1 MGEGLTYEYK
11 VKKGKERKT
20 MTREMDEKE
29 TIQQVVYNE
38 ILYLP
43 LGNMGIKDG
52 ARIKK
57 IIKDAR
63 DSYNQGNEYNI
74 DINDLTLLEACLD
87 KKSGIS
93 DIGNAKMYYSSFN
106 KKLNDLIAHGITP
119 DEAKSITNTDAIV
132 AVVFIYQGSEE
143 QGIKE
148 GASMVFRGTPGGAW
162 CDNANMESDCTSQFE
177 KDGFVYDWISPL
189 DRASLLNVEDTLLK
203 IEEDNDDVAQLCR
216 RFMKEGKLVLS
227 AHSQGGKRAVT
238 AKGIFKE
245 LQNTRC
251 MVFDAPGISP
261 EQWSELVNRWGLEN
275 VENMRKD
282 IFSIYAHDDV
292 VHGIGYTEKN
302 GYFSKNQLA
311 LGVPELDCDKNT
323 NVMGYHYLFRLLH
336 VNEDGSVRLQE
347 EVNKEGL
354 WAEYSKVLSDILM
367 SFPTEKRAELMHP
380 AMAIVQAMHARKL
393 PHDYKFHDYL
403 ELGAKFKEF
412 LPEIIPVLHYSVHK
426 WYDLYLQENPFDRR
440 PAGLGEIAL
449 KLRSHLPQEVKNTLD
464 GARDVWNTGVDI
476 YRNVEK
482 TALSLP
488 KLLSGYICD
497 YIVEKLEAT
506 KSLSDDTGMKALPLY
521 RMEGGLPIIQHDMTY
536 NRCTIDLFQ
545 FGVKAF
551 NGLVTEANDYVLNT
565 FMDLS
570 QVLYLDDYRLFCRL
584 NHPFSLFINPL
595 LARSSPEI
603 FTKEQKSA
611 IARALQLTKT
621 YAYICQAVDEAMQSC
636 EESCY
641 PLFRIPEGAHYPR
654 NLAELLKRQRTAEL
668 KDGVLSIERDR
679 TLLEASILECCG
691 VSSLAELETDIP
703 AKRPLVNFA
712 KQVLYDVREIESILL
727 NYEARLEKGL
737 REQFVL
743 LGAQESAEQGVAF
756 DTVAFL
762 QSGSES
768 AVSSMA
774 AGEVGEAGI
783 DYAAAEHALACAA
796 DVSLHCGSLL
806 RDIERLNERLSCLRY
821 VSVSRDGLSELSRL
835 LGSWKS
841 QQEEYREALGSYV
854 MHCRET
860 EERFS
865 ARCAGIAAE

>member
-1 MGEGLTYEYK
+1 MRRQGTA
-11 VKKGKERKT
+11 T
-20 MTREMDEKE
+20 SISEKE
-29 TIQQVVYNE
+29 HIQQIVYNE

-43 LGNMGIKDG
+43 VSKFQYDKDSPIVRDIVEAARFSYDNGNI
-52 ARIKK
+52 
-57 IIKDAR
+57 
-63 DSYNQGNEYNI
+63 NEI

-87 KKSGIS
+87 EKSGIS
-93 DIGNAKMYYSSFN
+93 DIGNATMHYASFN
-106 KKLNDLIAHGITP
+106 KELNELVAHGITP

-148 GASMVFRGTPGGAW
+148 GVSLVFRGTPGGAW

-177 KDGFVYDWISPL
+177 KDGFIYDWISPL

-203 IEEDNDDVAQLCR
+203 IEEDDDDVARLCR
-216 RFMKEGKLVLS
+216 HFMKEGKLVLS

-261 EQWSELVNRWGLEN
+261 EQWNELVNRWGVEN

-282 IFSIYAHDDV
+282 IFGIYAHDDV

-302 GYFSKNQLA
+302 GYFAKNQLV

-393 PHDYKFHDYL
+393 PHNYKFHDYL

-621 YAYICQAVDEAMQSC
+621 YAYICQAVDEAIQSC

-641 PLFRIPEGAHYPR
+641 PLFRITEGAHYPR
-654 NLAELLKRQRTAEL
+654 KMAELLKRQRTAEL

-679 TLLEASILECCG
+679 TLLEASILKCCG
-691 VSSLAELETDIP
+691 LTSLDELETDIP
-703 AKRPLVNFA
+703 GKRSLLRIA
-712 KQVLYDVREIESILL
+712 KQVLYDAREIEGILL
-727 NYEARLEKGL
+727 NYAARLEKGF

-743 LGAQESAEQGVAF
+743 LGAHESTGQGAAF

-768 AVSSMA
+768 AVSAVA

-783 DYAAAEHALACAA
+783 DYAAAEHALVCAA
-796 DVSLHCGSLL
+796 DVSLNCGSLL

-841 QQEEYREALGSYV
+841 QQEEYREALGNYV

-860 EERFS
+860 EEQFCG
-865 ARCAGIAAE
+865 RCAGIAAE

>member
-1 MGEGLTYEYK
+1 MK
-11 VKKGKERKT
+11 NKENESWVR
-20 MTREMDEKE
+20 EKE
-29 TIQQVVYNE
+29 YIQQVVYNE
-38 ILYLP
+38 VLYLP
-43 LGNMGIKDG
+43 VHKLKIKKQGATISDAVRE
-52 ARIKK
+52 ARI
-57 IIKDAR
+57 
-63 DSYNQGNEYNI
+63 SYDNGNPYNI
-74 DINDLTLLEACLD
+74 DINDLTLLEVCL
-87 KKSGIS
+87 KEESGIS
-93 DIGNAKMYYSSFN
+93 DIGNATIHYASFN
-106 KKLNDLIAHGITP
+106 KKPNELVAHGITLE
-119 DEAKSITNTDAIV
+119 EAKSITNPDAIV

-177 KDGFVYDWISPL
+177 KDGFIYDWISPL

-203 IEEDNDDVAQLCR
+203 IEEDDDDVARLCR

-261 EQWSELVNRWGLEN
+261 EQWDELVNRLG
-275 VENMRKD
+275 VEKVKDMRKD

-302 GYFSKNQLA
+302 GYFAGNQLV

-323 NVMGYHYLFRLLH
+323 NVMGYHYLFRLLR

-347 EVNKEGL
+347 EANKEGQ
-354 WAEYSKVLSDILM
+354 WAEYSKVLSDVLM
-367 SFPTEKRAELMHP
+367 SLPTEKRAELMHP

-393 PHDYKFHDYL
+393 PHNYKFHDYL
-403 ELGAKFKEF
+403 ELGAKFNEF

-449 KLRSHLPQEVKNTLD
+449 KLRSLLPQEVKNTLD
-464 GARDVWNTGVDI
+464 GARDVWNTGVNI

-521 RMEGGLPIIQHDMTY
+521 RMEGGLPIVQHDMTY

-551 NGLVTEANDYVLNT
+551 NGFVTEANDFVVNT
-565 FMDLS
+565 FMYTS
-570 QVLYLDDYRLFCRL
+570 EALYLDDYRLFCML
-584 NHPFSLFINPL
+584 NHPFSLFANPL
-595 LARSSPEI
+595 LARSSPVK

-621 YAYICQAVDEAMQSC
+621 YAYTCRAVDEAIQSC
-636 EESCY
+636 EERCY
-641 PLFRIPEGAHYPR
+641 PLFRIPEEAPYPGK
-654 NLAELLKRQRTAEL
+654 LAELLEKQHTTEL
-668 KDGVLSIERDR
+668 KAGVSSLMRDKA
-679 TLLEASILECCG
+679 LLEASILECFG
-691 VSSLAELETDIP
+691 VSSLDELETDLP
-703 AKRPLVNFA
+703 GKRPLVRFA
-712 KQVLYDVREIESILL
+712 KQVLYDAREIESVLL
-727 NYEARLEKGL
+727 NYAARLEKGL
-737 REQFVL
+737 REQFVM
-743 LGAQESAEQGVAF
+743 LGEHESSGQGAAF
-756 DTVAFL
+756 DTASFL
-762 QSGSES
+762 QGGSAY
-768 AVSSMA
+768 AVSTMA

-796 DVSLHCGSLL
+796 DVGLNCGSLL
-806 RDIERLNERLSCLRY
+806 RDVEQLNERLSCLCY

-835 LGSWKS
+835 LRSWKY

-854 MHCRET
+854 MRCRET
-860 EERFS
+860 EERFC
-865 ARCAGIAAE
+865 ARCAGIASE

>member
-1 MGEGLTYEYK
+1 MRRQGTA
-11 VKKGKERKT
+11 T
-20 MTREMDEKE
+20 SISEKE
-29 TIQQVVYNE
+29 HIQQIVYNE

-43 LGNMGIKDG
+43 VSKFQYDKDSPSVRDIVEAARFSYDNGNI
-52 ARIKK
+52 
-57 IIKDAR
+57 
-63 DSYNQGNEYNI
+63 NEI

-87 KKSGIS
+87 EKSGIS
-93 DIGNAKMYYSSFN
+93 DIGNATMHYASFN
-106 KKLNDLIAHGITP
+106 KELNELVAHGITP

-148 GASMVFRGTPGGAW
+148 GVSLVFRGTPGGAW

-203 IEEDNDDVAQLCR
+203 IKEDDDDVARLCR
-216 RFMKEGKLVLS
+216 HFMKEGKLVLS

-261 EQWSELVNRWGLEN
+261 EQWNELVNRWGVEN

-302 GYFSKNQLA
+302 GYFSKNQLV

-354 WAEYSKVLSDILM
+354 WAEYSKILSDVLM

-393 PHDYKFHDYL
+393 PHNYKFHDYL
-403 ELGAKFKEF
+403 ELGAKFNEF

-476 YRNVEK
+476 YRNMEK

-570 QVLYLDDYRLFCRL
+570 QVLYLDEYRLFCRL

-679 TLLEASILECCG
+679 TLLEASILKCCDLT
-691 VSSLAELETDIP
+691 SLDELETDLP
-703 AKRPLVNFA
+703 GKRPLLRMA
-712 KQVLYDVREIESILL
+712 KQVLYYVREIEGILL
-727 NYEARLEKGL
+727 NYAARLEKGL

-743 LGAQESAEQGVAF
+743 LGEQESAGQGVAF

-762 QSGSES
+762 QSGSDN
-768 AVSSMA
+768 AISSMA

-783 DYAAAEHALACAA
+783 DYAAAEHDLTCAA

-841 QQEEYREALGSYV
+841 QQEEYREALGNYV

-860 EERFS
+860 EEQFCG
-865 ARCAGIAAE
+865 RCAGIAAE

>member
-1 MGEGLTYEYK
+1 
-11 VKKGKERKT
+11 

-841 QQEEYREALGSYV
+841 QQEEYREALGNYV
-854 MHCRET
+854 MRCLET
-860 EERFS
+860 EEQFCG
-865 ARCAGIAAE
+865 RCAGIAAEK

>member
-1 MGEGLTYEYK
+1 MRRQGTA
-11 VKKGKERKT
+11 T
-20 MTREMDEKE
+20 SISEKE
-29 TIQQVVYNE
+29 HIQQIVYNE

-43 LGNMGIKDG
+43 VSKFQYDKDSPSVRDIVEAARFSYDNGNI
-52 ARIKK
+52 
-57 IIKDAR
+57 
-63 DSYNQGNEYNI
+63 NEI

-87 KKSGIS
+87 EKSGVS
-93 DIGNAKMYYSSFN
+93 DIGNATMHYASFN
-106 KKLNDLIAHGITP
+106 KELNELVAHGITP

-148 GASMVFRGTPGGAW
+148 GVSLVFRGTPGGAW

-177 KDGFVYDWISPL
+177 KDGFIYDWISPL

-261 EQWSELVNRWGLEN
+261 EQWNELVNRWGVEN

-292 VHGIGYTEKN
+292 VHGIGYTEEN
-302 GYFSKNQLA
+302 GYFAKNQLV

-367 SFPTEKRAELMHP
+367 SFPTEKRAEFMHP

-393 PHDYKFHDYL
+393 PHNYKFHDYL
-403 ELGAKFKEF
+403 ELGAKFNEF

-497 YIVEKLEAT
+497 YIVEKLEST

-521 RMEGGLPIIQHDMTY
+521 RMEGGLPIVQHDMTY

-570 QVLYLDDYRLFCRL
+570 QVLYLDDYRLFCKL
-584 NHPFSLFINPL
+584 NHPFSLVINPL
-595 LARSSPEI
+595 LARCSPEK

-611 IARALQLTKT
+611 IANALRLTKT
-621 YAYICQAVDEAMQSC
+621 YAYICRAADEAIQNC
-636 EESCY
+636 EERCY
-641 PLFRIPEGAHYPR
+641 PLFRIPEGAHYSGK
-654 NLAELLKRQRTAEL
+654 LAELLKRQRTAEL

-679 TLLEASILECCG
+679 TLLEASILECFG
-691 VSSLAELETDIP
+691 VSSLDELETEIP
-703 AKRPLVNFA
+703 AKHPLTNFA
-712 KQVLYDVREIESILL
+712 KQVLYDAREIEGILL
-727 NYEARLEKGL
+727 SYAARLEKGF

-743 LGAQESAEQGVAF
+743 LGAQESAGQGVAF

-762 QSGSES
+762 QSGIEN
-768 AVSSMA
+768 AVSSRA

-796 DVSLHCGSLL
+796 DVSLNCGSLL
-806 RDIERLNERLSCLRY
+806 RDIEQLNERLSCLRY

-841 QQEEYREALGSYV
+841 QQEEYREALGNYV
-854 MHCRET
+854 MRCRET
-860 EERFS
+860 EEQFCG
-865 ARCAGIAAE
+865 RCAGIAAE

>member
-1 MGEGLTYEYK
+1 MK
-11 VKKGKERKT
+11 NKENESWVR
-20 MTREMDEKE
+20 EKE
-29 TIQQVVYNE
+29 YIQQVVYNE
-38 ILYLP
+38 VLYLP
-43 LGNMGIKDG
+43 VPKLKIKKQGATISDVVRG
-52 ARIKK
+52 ARI
-57 IIKDAR
+57 
-63 DSYNQGNEYNI
+63 SYDNGNPYNI
-74 DINDLTLLEACLD
+74 DINDLTLLEACL
-87 KKSGIS
+87 KEESGIS
-93 DIGNAKMYYSSFN
+93 DIGNATIHYASFN
-106 KKLNDLIAHGITP
+106 KKPNELVAHGITLE
-119 DEAKSITNTDAIV
+119 EAKSITNPDAIV

-148 GASMVFRGTPGGAW
+148 GVSLVFRGTPGGAW

-203 IEEDNDDVAQLCR
+203 IKEDDDDAARLCR

-261 EQWSELVNRWGLEN
+261 EQWDELVDRLGVEN

-302 GYFSKNQLA
+302 GYFAKNQLV

-354 WAEYSKVLSDILM
+354 WAEYSKILSDVLM
-367 SFPTEKRAELMHP
+367 SLPTEKRAELMHP

-393 PHDYKFHDYL
+393 PHNYKFHDYL
-403 ELGAKFKEF
+403 ELGAKFNEF

-521 RMEGGLPIIQHDMTY
+521 RMEGGLPIVQHDMTY
-536 NRCTIDLFQ
+536 NRCTID
-545 FGVKAF
+545 
-551 NGLVTEANDYVLNT
+551 
-565 FMDLS
+565 
-570 QVLYLDDYRLFCRL
+570 
-584 NHPFSLFINPL
+584 
-595 LARSSPEI
+595 
-603 FTKEQKSA
+603 
-611 IARALQLTKT
+611 
-621 YAYICQAVDEAMQSC
+621 
-636 EESCY
+636 
-641 PLFRIPEGAHYPR
+641 
-654 NLAELLKRQRTAEL
+654 
-668 KDGVLSIERDR
+668 
-679 TLLEASILECCG
+679 
-691 VSSLAELETDIP
+691 
-703 AKRPLVNFA
+703 
-712 KQVLYDVREIESILL
+712 
-727 NYEARLEKGL
+727 
-737 REQFVL
+737 
-743 LGAQESAEQGVAF
+743 
-756 DTVAFL
+756 
-762 QSGSES
+762 
-768 AVSSMA
+768 
-774 AGEVGEAGI
+774 
-783 DYAAAEHALACAA
+783 
-796 DVSLHCGSLL
+796 
-806 RDIERLNERLSCLRY
+806 
-821 VSVSRDGLSELSRL
+821 
-835 LGSWKS
+835 
-841 QQEEYREALGSYV
+841 
-854 MHCRET
+854 
-860 EERFS
+860 
-865 ARCAGIAAE
+865 

>member
-1 MGEGLTYEYK
+1 MK
-11 VKKGKERKT
+11 NKENESWVR
-20 MTREMDEKE
+20 EKE
-29 TIQQVVYNE
+29 YIQQVVYNE
-38 ILYLP
+38 VLYLP
-43 LGNMGIKDG
+43 VPKLKIKKQGATISDVVRG
-52 ARIKK
+52 ARI
-57 IIKDAR
+57 
-63 DSYNQGNEYNI
+63 SYDNGNPYNI
-74 DINDLTLLEACLD
+74 DINDLTLLEACL
-87 KKSGIS
+87 KEESGIS
-93 DIGNAKMYYSSFN
+93 DIGNATIHYASFN
-106 KKLNDLIAHGITP
+106 KKPNELVAHGITLE
-119 DEAKSITNTDAIV
+119 EAKSITNTDAIV

-148 GASMVFRGTPGGAW
+148 GVSLVFRGTPGGAW

-261 EQWSELVNRWGLEN
+261 EQWSELVNRWGVEN

-302 GYFSKNQLA
+302 GYFAKNQLV

-393 PHDYKFHDYL
+393 PHNYKFHDYL
-403 ELGAKFKEF
+403 ELGAKFNEF

-506 KSLSDDTGMKALPLY
+506 KSLSDDSGMKALPLY
-521 RMEGGLPIIQHDMTY
+521 RMEGGLPIVQHDMTY

-636 EESCY
+636 EERCY
-641 PLFRIPEGAHYPR
+641 PVFRIPEGGQSSR
-654 NLAELLKRQRTAEL
+654 KMAELLMRQRTAEIQSGISSL
-668 KDGVLSIERDR
+668 MRDR

-712 KQVLYDVREIESILL
+712 KQVLYDAREIEGILL
-727 NYEARLEKGL
+727 NYAARLERGF

-743 LGAQESAEQGVAF
+743 LGAHESTGQGEAF

-762 QSGSES
+762 QSGSEN

-783 DYAAAEHALACAA
+783 DYAAAEHALTCAA

-841 QQEEYREALGSYV
+841 QQEEYREALGNYV

-860 EERFS
+860 EEQFCG
-865 ARCAGIAAE
+865 RCAGIAAE

>member
-1 MGEGLTYEYK
+1 MK
-11 VKKGKERKT
+11 NKENESWVR
-20 MTREMDEKE
+20 EKE
-29 TIQQVVYNE
+29 YIQQVVYNE
-38 ILYLP
+38 VLYLP
-43 LGNMGIKDG
+43 VPKLKIKKQGATISDVVRG
-52 ARIKK
+52 ARI
-57 IIKDAR
+57 
-63 DSYNQGNEYNI
+63 SYDNGNPYNI
-74 DINDLTLLEACLD
+74 DINDLTLLEACL
-87 KKSGIS
+87 KEESGIS
-93 DIGNAKMYYSSFN
+93 DIGNATIHYASFN
-106 KKLNDLIAHGITP
+106 KKPNELVAHGITLE
-119 DEAKSITNTDAIV
+119 EAKSITNTDAIV

-148 GASMVFRGTPGGAW
+148 GVSLVFRGTPGGAW

-261 EQWSELVNRWGLEN
+261 EQWSELVNRWGVEN

-302 GYFSKNQLA
+302 GYFAKNQLV

-393 PHDYKFHDYL
+393 PHNYKFHDYL
-403 ELGAKFKEF
+403 ELGAKFNEF

-506 KSLSDDTGMKALPLY
+506 KSLSDDSGMKALPLY
-521 RMEGGLPIIQHDMTY
+521 RMEGGLPIVQHDMTY

-636 EESCY
+636 EERCY
-641 PLFRIPEGAHYPR
+641 PVFRIPEGGQSSR
-654 NLAELLKRQRTAEL
+654 KMAELLMRQRTAEIQSGISSL
-668 KDGVLSIERDR
+668 MRDR

-712 KQVLYDVREIESILL
+712 KQVLYDAREIEGILL
-727 NYEARLEKGL
+727 NYAARLERGF

-743 LGAQESAEQGVAF
+743 LGAHESTGQGEAF

-762 QSGSES
+762 QSGSEN

-783 DYAAAEHALACAA
+783 DYAAAEHALTCAA

-841 QQEEYREALGSYV
+841 QQEEYREALGNYV
-854 MHCRET
+854 MRCRET

>member
-1 MGEGLTYEYK
+1 MEYK
-11 VKKGKERKT
+11 VKKGGERKT
-20 MTREMDEKE
+20 MTKEMDEKE

-43 LGNMGIKDG
+43 LKNMGIKDG
-52 ARIKK
+52 ARIKR
-57 IIKDAR
+57 IIKEAR

-74 DINDLTLLEACLD
+74 DINDLILLEACID

-93 DIGNAKMYYSSFN
+93 DVGNAKMYYSSFN
-106 KKLNDLIAHGITP
+106 KKTKDLLAHGITLE
-119 DEAKSITNTDAIV
+119 EAKSIENTDAIV

-148 GASMVFRGTPGGAW
+148 GVSLVFRGTPGGAW

-177 KDGFVYDWISPL
+177 KDGFIYDWISPL

-203 IEEDNDDVAQLCR
+203 IKEDDDDVARLCR

-238 AKGIFKE
+238 AKGIFEE

-261 EQWSELVNRWGLEN
+261 EYWDELVKRWGIEK
-275 VENMRKD
+275 VEGMRKD
-282 IFSIYAHDDV
+282 IFNIYAYQDV

-302 GYFSKNQLA
+302 GYFAENQLV
-311 LGVPELDCDKNT
+311 LGVPELDRDKNT

-336 VNEDGSVRLQE
+336 VNEDGSVRLQDE
-347 EVNKEGL
+347 AKKEGL

-380 AMAIVQAMHARKL
+380 AMAIVQAMHACKL
-393 PHDYKFHDYL
+393 PHNYKFHDYF
-403 ELGAKFKEF
+403 ELGAKFKRF
-412 LPEIIPVLHYSVHK
+412 LPEIIPVLHYAVHK

-449 KLRSHLPQEVKNTLD
+449 KLRSYLPQGVKNTQD

-497 YIVEKLEAT
+497 YILEKLEAT
-506 KSLSDDTGMKALPLY
+506 KSLSDDTSMKALPPY
-521 RMEGGLPIIQHDMTY
+521 RMEGGLPIIRHDLTF

-551 NGLVTEANDYVLNT
+551 NGLVTEANDFVVNT

-570 QVLYLDDYRLFCRL
+570 QVLHLDDYKLFCIL
-584 NHPFSLFINPL
+584 NHPFSLVINPL
-595 LARSSPEI
+595 LARCSPEKI
-603 FTKEQKSA
+603 TREQKSA
-611 IARALQLTKT
+611 IARALKLSKT
-621 YAYICQAVDEAMQSC
+621 YAYICQAVDEVMQSWG
-636 EESCY
+636 ESCY
-641 PLFRIPEGAHYPR
+641 PFFPIPEEPHYTR
-654 NLAELLKRQRTAEL
+654 KMAELLKSQRTAEL
-668 KDGVLSIERDR
+668 KAGVSSIVRDKA
-679 TLLEASILECCG
+679 LLEASILKCCG
-691 VSSLAELETDIP
+691 VSTLDELETDIP
-703 AKRPLVNFA
+703 AKRSLVNFA
-712 KQVLYDVREIESILL
+712 KQVLYDAREIEGILL
-727 NYEARLEKGL
+727 NYASRLEKGL

-743 LGAQESAEQGVAF
+743 LGERENAGQGAAF

-762 QSGSES
+762 QGSNES
-768 AVSSMA
+768 TVSAMA

-783 DYAAAEHALACAA
+783 DYAAAEYALACAA

-806 RDIERLNERLSCLRY
+806 RDIEQLNERLSHLRY

-841 QQEEYREALGSYV
+841 QQEEYREALGNYV
-854 MHCRET
+854 MRCRET
-860 EERFS
+860 EEQFCG
-865 ARCAGIAAE
+865 RCAGIAIEK

>member
-1 MGEGLTYEYK
+1 MK
-11 VKKGKERKT
+11 NKENESWVR
-20 MTREMDEKE
+20 EKE
-29 TIQQVVYNE
+29 YIQQVVYNE
-38 ILYLP
+38 VLYLP
-43 LGNMGIKDG
+43 VPKLKIKKQGATISDVVRG
-52 ARIKK
+52 ARI
-57 IIKDAR
+57 
-63 DSYNQGNEYNI
+63 SYDNGNPYNI
-74 DINDLTLLEACLD
+74 DINDLTLLEACL
-87 KKSGIS
+87 KEESGIS
-93 DIGNAKMYYSSFN
+93 DIGNATIHYASFN
-106 KKLNDLIAHGITP
+106 KKPNELVAHGITLE
-119 DEAKSITNTDAIV
+119 EAKSITNTDAIV

-148 GASMVFRGTPGGAW
+148 GVSLVFRGTPGGAW

-261 EQWSELVNRWGLEN
+261 EQWSELVNRWGVEN

-302 GYFSKNQLA
+302 GYFAKNQLV

-393 PHDYKFHDYL
+393 PHNYKFHDYL
-403 ELGAKFKEF
+403 ELGAKFNEF

-521 RMEGGLPIIQHDMTY
+521 RMEGGLPIVQHDMTY

-636 EESCY
+636 EERCY
-641 PLFRIPEGAHYPR
+641 PVFRIPEGGQSSR
-654 NLAELLKRQRTAEL
+654 KMAELLMRQRTAEIQSGISSL
-668 KDGVLSIERDR
+668 MRDR

-712 KQVLYDVREIESILL
+712 KQVLYDAREIEGILL
-727 NYEARLEKGL
+727 NYAARLEKGL

-743 LGAQESAEQGVAF
+743 LGAQESAGQGAAF

-783 DYAAAEHALACAA
+783 DYAAAEHALTCAA

-841 QQEEYREALGSYV
+841 QQEEYREALGNYV

-860 EERFS
+860 EEQFCG
-865 ARCAGIAAE
+865 RCAGIAAE

>member
-1 MGEGLTYEYK
+1 MK
-11 VKKGKERKT
+11 NKENESWVR
-20 MTREMDEKE
+20 EKE
-29 TIQQVVYNE
+29 YIQQVVYNE
-38 ILYLP
+38 VLYLP
-43 LGNMGIKDG
+43 VPKLKIKKQGATISDVVRG
-52 ARIKK
+52 ARI
-57 IIKDAR
+57 
-63 DSYNQGNEYNI
+63 SYDNGNPYNI
-74 DINDLTLLEACLD
+74 DINDLTLLEACL
-87 KKSGIS
+87 KEESGIS
-93 DIGNAKMYYSSFN
+93 DIGNATIHYASFN
-106 KKLNDLIAHGITP
+106 KKPNELVAHGITLE
-119 DEAKSITNTDAIV
+119 EAKSITNTDAIV

-148 GASMVFRGTPGGAW
+148 GVSLVFRGTPGGAW

-261 EQWSELVNRWGLEN
+261 EQWSELVNRWGVEN

-302 GYFSKNQLA
+302 GYFAKNQLV

-393 PHDYKFHDYL
+393 PHNYKFHDYL
-403 ELGAKFKEF
+403 ELGAKFNEF

-506 KSLSDDTGMKALPLY
+506 KSLSDDSGMKALPLY
-521 RMEGGLPIIQHDMTY
+521 RMEGGLPIVQHDMTY

-636 EESCY
+636 EERCY
-641 PLFRIPEGAHYPR
+641 PVFRIPEGGQSSR
-654 NLAELLKRQRTAEL
+654 KMAELLMRQRTAEIQSGISSL
-668 KDGVLSIERDR
+668 MRDR

-712 KQVLYDVREIESILL
+712 KQVLYDAREIEGILL
-727 NYEARLEKGL
+727 NYAARLEKGL

-743 LGAQESAEQGVAF
+743 LGAQESAGQGAAF

-762 QSGSES
+762 QSGSEN

-783 DYAAAEHALACAA
+783 DYAAAEHALTCAA

-841 QQEEYREALGSYV
+841 QQEEYREALGNYV

-860 EERFS
+860 EEQFCG
-865 ARCAGIAAE
+865 RCAGIAAE

>member
-1 MGEGLTYEYK
+1 
-11 VKKGKERKT
+11 

-106 KKLNDLIAHGITP
+106 KKLNDLVAHGITP

-148 GASMVFRGTPGGAW
+148 GVSLVFRGTPGGAW

-177 KDGFVYDWISPL
+177 KDGFIYDWISPL

-203 IEEDNDDVAQLCR
+203 IEEDDDDVARLCR

-261 EQWSELVNRWGLEN
+261 EQWDELVNRLG
-275 VENMRKD
+275 VEKVKDMRKD

-302 GYFSKNQLA
+302 GYFAGNQLV

-323 NVMGYHYLFRLLH
+323 NVMGYHYLFRLLR

-347 EVNKEGL
+347 EANKEGQ
-354 WAEYSKVLSDILM
+354 WAEYSKVLSDVLM
-367 SFPTEKRAELMHP
+367 SLPTEKRAELMHP

-393 PHDYKFHDYL
+393 PHNYKFHDYL
-403 ELGAKFKEF
+403 ELGAKFNEF

-449 KLRSHLPQEVKNTLD
+449 KLRSLLPQEVKNTLD
-464 GARDVWNTGVDI
+464 GARDVWNTGVNI

-521 RMEGGLPIIQHDMTY
+521 RMEGGLPIVQHDMTY

-551 NGLVTEANDYVLNT
+551 NGFVTEANDFVVNT
-565 FMDLS
+565 FMYTS
-570 QVLYLDDYRLFCRL
+570 EALYLDDYRLFCML
-584 NHPFSLFINPL
+584 NHPFSLFANPL
-595 LARSSPEI
+595 LARSSPVK

-641 PLFRIPEGAHYPR
+641 PLFRIPEGGQSSR
-654 NLAELLKRQRTAEL
+654 KMAELLMRQRTAEIQSGISSL
-668 KDGVLSIERDR
+668 MRDR

-727 NYEARLEKGL
+727 NYAARLEKGL

-743 LGAQESAEQGVAF
+743 LGEHESTGQGDTF

-762 QSGSES
+762 QCGSENTIP
-768 AVSSMA
+768 AMA

-841 QQEEYREALGSYV
+841 QQEEYREALGNYV

-860 EERFS
+860 EEQFCG
-865 ARCAGIAAE
+865 RCAGIAAE

>member
-1 MGEGLTYEYK
+1 MK
-11 VKKGKERKT
+11 NKENESWIR
-20 MTREMDEKE
+20 EKE
-29 TIQQVVYNE
+29 YIQQVVYNE
-38 ILYLP
+38 VLYLP
-43 LGNMGIKDG
+43 VPKLKIKKQGATISDVVRG
-52 ARIKK
+52 ARI
-57 IIKDAR
+57 
-63 DSYNQGNEYNI
+63 SYDNGNPYNI
-74 DINDLTLLEACLD
+74 DINDLTLLEACL
-87 KKSGIS
+87 KEESGIS
-93 DIGNAKMYYSSFN
+93 DIGNATIHYASFN
-106 KKLNDLIAHGITP
+106 KKPNELVAHGITLE
-119 DEAKSITNTDAIV
+119 EAKSITNTDAIV

-148 GASMVFRGTPGGAW
+148 GVSLVFRGTPGGAW

-177 KDGFVYDWISPL
+177 KDGFIYDWISPL

-203 IEEDNDDVAQLCR
+203 IEEDDDDVARLCR
-216 RFMKEGKLVLS
+216 HFMKEGKLVLS

-261 EQWSELVNRWGLEN
+261 EHWDELVDRLGVEK

-292 VHGIGYTEKN
+292 VHGIGYTEEN
-302 GYFSKNQLA
+302 GYFAENQLV
-311 LGVPELDCDKNT
+311 LGLPELDCDKNT

-347 EVNKEGL
+347 EANKEGL
-354 WAEYSKVLSDILM
+354 WAEYSKILSDVLM
-367 SFPTEKRAELMHP
+367 SLPTEKRAELMHP

-393 PHDYKFHDYL
+393 PHNYKFHDYL
-403 ELGAKFKEF
+403 ELGAKFNEF

-449 KLRSHLPQEVKNTLD
+449 KLRSYLPQEVKNTLD

-621 YAYICQAVDEAMQSC
+621 YAYICQAVDEAIQSC

-641 PLFRIPEGAHYPR
+641 PLFRITEGAHYPR
-654 NLAELLKRQRTAEL
+654 KMAELLKRQRTAEL

-679 TLLEASILECCG
+679 TLLEASILKCCG
-691 VSSLAELETDIP
+691 LTSLDELETDIP
-703 AKRPLVNFA
+703 GKRPLLHMA
-712 KQVLYDVREIESILL
+712 KQVLYDAREIEGILL
-727 NYEARLEKGL
+727 NYAARLEKGL

-762 QSGSES
+762 QSGSEN

-783 DYAAAEHALACAA
+783 DYAAAEHALACAT

-854 MHCRET
+854 MRCRET

-865 ARCAGIAAE
+865 AQCAGIAVEK

>member
-1 MGEGLTYEYK
+1 MRRQGTA
-11 VKKGKERKT
+11 T
-20 MTREMDEKE
+20 SISEKE
-29 TIQQVVYNE
+29 HIQQIVYNE

-43 LGNMGIKDG
+43 VSKFQYDKDSPSVRDIVEAARFSYDNGNI
-52 ARIKK
+52 
-57 IIKDAR
+57 
-63 DSYNQGNEYNI
+63 NEI

-87 KKSGIS
+87 EKSGIS
-93 DIGNAKMYYSSFN
+93 DIGNATMHYASFN
-106 KKLNDLIAHGITP
+106 KELNELVAHGITP

-148 GASMVFRGTPGGAW
+148 GVSLVFRGTPGGAW

-203 IEEDNDDVAQLCR
+203 IKEDDDDAARLCR

-261 EQWSELVNRWGLEN
+261 EQWDELVDRLGVEN

-302 GYFSKNQLA
+302 GYFAKNQLA

-347 EVNKEGL
+347 EANKEGL
-354 WAEYSKVLSDILM
+354 WAEYSKIISDVLM
-367 SFPTEKRAELMHP
+367 SLPTEKRAELMHP

-393 PHDYKFHDYL
+393 PHNYKFHDYL
-403 ELGAKFKEF
+403 ELGAKFNEF

-426 WYDLYLQENPFDRR
+426 WYDIYLQENPFDRR

-497 YIVEKLEAT
+497 FIVEKLEAT

-521 RMEGGLPIIQHDMTY
+521 RMEGGLPIVQHDMTY

-584 NHPFSLFINPL
+584 NHPFSLVINPL
-595 LARSSPEI
+595 LARCSPEK

-611 IARALQLTKT
+611 IANALRLTKT
-621 YAYICQAVDEAMQSC
+621 YAYICRAADEAIQNC
-636 EESCY
+636 EERCY
-641 PLFRIPEGAHYPR
+641 PLFRIPEGEHYSGK
-654 NLAELLKRQRTAEL
+654 LAELLEKQHTAEI
-668 KDGVLSIERDR
+668 KSGVSSIVRDKA
-679 TLLEASILECCG
+679 LLEASILKCCG
-691 VSSLAELETDIP
+691 LTSLAELETDIP
-703 AKRPLVNFA
+703 GKRPLLRMA
-712 KQVLYDVREIESILL
+712 KQVLYDAREIEDILL
-727 NYEARLEKGL
+727 NYAARLEKGF
-737 REQFVL
+737 REQLVL
-743 LGAQESAEQGVAF
+743 LGAHESTGLGAAF

-768 AVSSMA
+768 AVPSMA
-774 AGEVGEAGI
+774 VGEVGEAGI
-783 DYAAAEHALACAA
+783 DYAAAEHAL
-796 DVSLHCGSLL
+796 
-806 RDIERLNERLSCLRY
+806 
-821 VSVSRDGLSELSRL
+821 
-835 LGSWKS
+835 
-841 QQEEYREALGSYV
+841 
-854 MHCRET
+854 T
-860 EERFS
+860 
-865 ARCAGIAAE
+865 CAGM

>member
-1 MGEGLTYEYK
+1 MK
-11 VKKGKERKT
+11 NKENESWVR
-20 MTREMDEKE
+20 EKE
-29 TIQQVVYNE
+29 YIQQVVYNE
-38 ILYLP
+38 VLYLP
-43 LGNMGIKDG
+43 VPKLKIKKQGATISDVVRG
-52 ARIKK
+52 ARI
-57 IIKDAR
+57 
-63 DSYNQGNEYNI
+63 SYDNGNPYNI
-74 DINDLTLLEACLD
+74 DINDLTLLEACL
-87 KKSGIS
+87 KEESGIS
-93 DIGNAKMYYSSFN
+93 DIGNATIHYASFN
-106 KKLNDLIAHGITP
+106 KKPNELVAHGITLE
-119 DEAKSITNTDAIV
+119 EAKSITNTDAIV

-148 GASMVFRGTPGGAW
+148 GVSLVFRGTPGGAW

-261 EQWSELVNRWGLEN
+261 EQWSELVNRWGVEN

-302 GYFSKNQLA
+302 GYFAKNQLV

-393 PHDYKFHDYL
+393 PHNYKFHDYL
-403 ELGAKFKEF
+403 ELGAKFNEF

-506 KSLSDDTGMKALPLY
+506 KSLSDDSGMKALPLY
-521 RMEGGLPIIQHDMTY
+521 RMEGGLPIVQHDMTY

-636 EESCY
+636 EERCY
-641 PLFRIPEGAHYPR
+641 PVFRIPEGGQSSR
-654 NLAELLKRQRTAEL
+654 KMAELLMRQRTAEIQSGISSL
-668 KDGVLSIERDR
+668 MRDR

-712 KQVLYDVREIESILL
+712 KQVLYDAREIEGILL
-727 NYEARLEKGL
+727 NYAARLEKGL

-743 LGAQESAEQGVAF
+743 LGAQESAGQGAAF

-841 QQEEYREALGSYV
+841 QQEEYREALGNYV

-860 EERFS
+860 EEQFCG
-865 ARCAGIAAE
+865 RCAGIAAE

>member
-1 MGEGLTYEYK
+1 MK
-11 VKKGKERKT
+11 NKESESWVR
-20 MTREMDEKE
+20 EKE
-29 TIQQVVYNE
+29 YIQQVVYNE
-38 ILYLP
+38 VLYLP
-43 LGNMGIKDG
+43 VPKLKIKKQGATISDVVRG
-52 ARIKK
+52 ARI
-57 IIKDAR
+57 
-63 DSYNQGNEYNI
+63 SYDNGNPYNI
-74 DINDLTLLEACLD
+74 DINDLTLLEACL
-87 KKSGIS
+87 KEESGIS
-93 DIGNAKMYYSSFN
+93 DIGNATIHYASFN
-106 KKLNDLIAHGITP
+106 KKPNELVAHGITLE
-119 DEAKSITNTDAIV
+119 EAKSITNTDAIV

-148 GASMVFRGTPGGAW
+148 GVSLVFRGTPGGAW

-203 IEEDNDDVAQLCR
+203 IEEDNDDAARLCR

-261 EQWSELVNRWGLEN
+261 EHWDELVDRLGVEK

-302 GYFSKNQLA
+302 GYFAGNQLV

-393 PHDYKFHDYL
+393 PHNYKFHDYL

-506 KSLSDDTGMKALPLY
+506 KSLSDDTGMKTLPLY

-584 NHPFSLFINPL
+584 NPSFSLFINPL

-621 YAYICQAVDEAMQSC
+621 YAYICRAADEAIQNC
-636 EESCY
+636 EERCY
-641 PLFRIPEGAHYPR
+641 PVFRIPEGAHYSG

-668 KDGVLSIERDR
+668 KDGVSSIERDR
-679 TLLEASILECCG
+679 TLLEASILKCCG
-691 VSSLAELETDIP
+691 LTSLDELETDIP
-703 AKRPLVNFA
+703 GKRPLLRMA
-712 KQVLYDVREIESILL
+712 KQVLYDAREIEGILL
-727 NYEARLEKGL
+727 NYAARLEKGL

-743 LGAQESAEQGVAF
+743 LGERESAGQGVAF

-762 QSGSES
+762 QSGSEN

-796 DVSLHCGSLL
+796 DVNIHCGSLL

-821 VSVSRDGLSELSRL
+821 VSVSRDGLTELSRL
-835 LGSWKS
+835 LGSWQY
-841 QQEEYREALGSYV
+841 QQEEYREALGNYV

-860 EERFS
+860 EEQFC
-865 ARCAGIAAE
+865 AQCAGIAVEK

>member
-1 MGEGLTYEYK
+1 MK
-11 VKKGKERKT
+11 NKENESWVR
-20 MTREMDEKE
+20 EKE
-29 TIQQVVYNE
+29 YIQQVVYNE
-38 ILYLP
+38 VLYLP
-43 LGNMGIKDG
+43 VPKLKIKKQGATISDVVRG
-52 ARIKK
+52 ARI
-57 IIKDAR
+57 
-63 DSYNQGNEYNI
+63 SYDNGNPYNI
-74 DINDLTLLEACLD
+74 DINDLTLLEACL
-87 KKSGIS
+87 KEESGIS
-93 DIGNAKMYYSSFN
+93 DIGNATIHYASFN
-106 KKLNDLIAHGITP
+106 KKPNELVAHGITLE
-119 DEAKSITNTDAIV
+119 EAKSITNPDAIV

-148 GASMVFRGTPGGAW
+148 GVSLVFRGTPGGAW

-203 IEEDNDDVAQLCR
+203 IEEDDDDVARLCR
-216 RFMKEGKLVLS
+216 HFMKEGKLVLS

-261 EQWSELVNRWGLEN
+261 EQWNELVNRLGVEN

-302 GYFSKNQLA
+302 GYFAKNQLV
-311 LGVPELDCDKNT
+311 LRVPELDCDKNT

-380 AMAIVQAMHARKL
+380 AMAIVQAMHARKW
-393 PHDYKFHDYL
+393 PHNYKFHDYL
-403 ELGAKFKEF
+403 ELGAKFNEF

-595 LARSSPEI
+595 LALAVRRYLRRNRSP
-603 FTKEQKSA
+603 
-611 IARALQLTKT
+611 
-621 YAYICQAVDEAMQSC
+621 
-636 EESCY
+636 
-641 PLFRIPEGAHYPR
+641 P
-654 NLAELLKRQRTAEL
+654 
-668 KDGVLSIERDR
+668 
-679 TLLEASILECCG
+679 
-691 VSSLAELETDIP
+691 
-703 AKRPLVNFA
+703 
-712 KQVLYDVREIESILL
+712 
-727 NYEARLEKGL
+727 
-737 REQFVL
+737 
-743 LGAQESAEQGVAF
+743 
-756 DTVAFL
+756 
-762 QSGSES
+762 
-768 AVSSMA
+768 
-774 AGEVGEAGI
+774 
-783 DYAAAEHALACAA
+783 
-796 DVSLHCGSLL
+796 
-806 RDIERLNERLSCLRY
+806 
-821 VSVSRDGLSELSRL
+821 
-835 LGSWKS
+835 
-841 QQEEYREALGSYV
+841 
-854 MHCRET
+854 
-860 EERFS
+860 
-865 ARCAGIAAE
+865 

>member
-1 MGEGLTYEYK
+1 ML
-11 VKKGKERKT
+11 KGINEQ
-20 MTREMDEKE
+20 E

-38 ILYLP
+38 VMYLP
-43 LGNMGIKDG
+43 LDKLEVSDGLEIRRIVEEARTSFNRGN
-52 ARIKK
+52 
-57 IIKDAR
+57 
-63 DSYNQGNEYNI
+63 QYNI
-74 DINDLTLLEACLD
+74 DINDLTLLEACID
-87 KKSGIS
+87 EKSGIS
-93 DIGNAKMYYSSFN
+93 DIGNATIHYASFN
-106 KKLNDLIAHGITP
+106 KKPNELVAHGITLE
-119 DEAKSITNTDAIV
+119 EAKSITNTDAIV

-148 GASMVFRGTPGGAW
+148 GVSLVFRGTPGGAW

-177 KDGFVYDWISPL
+177 KDGFIYDWISPL

-203 IEEDNDDVAQLCR
+203 IEEDDDDVARLCR

-261 EQWSELVNRWGLEN
+261 EQWDELVDRFGVEK

-302 GYFSKNQLA
+302 GYFAKNQLV

-336 VNEDGSVRLQE
+336 VNENGSVRLQE
-347 EVNKEGL
+347 EANKEGL
-354 WAEYSKVLSDILM
+354 WAEYSKVLSDTLM
-367 SFPTEKRAELMHP
+367 SLPTEKRAELMHP
-380 AMAIVQAMHARKL
+380 SMAIVQAMHARKL
-393 PHDYKFHDYL
+393 PHNYKFHDYL
-403 ELGAKFKEF
+403 ELGAKFNEF

-426 WYDLYLQENPFDRR
+426 WYDLYLQENPFARR
-440 PAGLGEIAL
+440 PAGIGEIAL

-551 NGLVTEANDYVLNT
+551 NGLVTEANDFVVNT
-565 FMDLS
+565 FMYLS
-570 QVLYLDDYRLFCRL
+570 QVPHLDDYNLFCRL

-641 PLFRIPEGAHYPR
+641 PLFRIPEGGQSSR
-654 NLAELLKRQRTAEL
+654 KMAELLMRQRTAEIQSGISSL
-668 KDGVLSIERDR
+668 MRDR

-727 NYEARLEKGL
+727 NYAARLEKGL

-743 LGAQESAEQGVAF
+743 LGAHESTGQGAAF

-762 QSGSES
+762 QCGSENTIP
-768 AVSSMA
+768 AMA

-796 DVSLHCGSLL
+796 DVSLNCGSLL
-806 RDIERLNERLSCLRY
+806 RDIEQLNERLSCLRY

-841 QQEEYREALGSYV
+841 QQEEYRETLENYV
-854 MHCRET
+854 MRCRET
-860 EERFS
+860 EERFCG
-865 ARCAGIAAE
+865 RCAGIAVE

>member
-1 MGEGLTYEYK
+1 
-11 VKKGKERKT
+11 

-403 ELGAKFKEF
+403 ELGAKFREF

-743 LGAQESAEQGVAF
+743 LGEQESAGQGAAF

-762 QSGSES
+762 QSGSENTIP
-768 AVSSMA
+768 AMA

-806 RDIERLNERLSCLRY
+806 RDIERLNERLSCLRF

-854 MHCRET
+854 MRCRET

>member
-1 MGEGLTYEYK
+1 MK
-11 VKKGKERKT
+11 NKENESWVR
-20 MTREMDEKE
+20 EKE
-29 TIQQVVYNE
+29 YIQQVVYNE
-38 ILYLP
+38 VLYLP
-43 LGNMGIKDG
+43 VPKLKIKKQGATISDVVRG
-52 ARIKK
+52 ARI
-57 IIKDAR
+57 
-63 DSYNQGNEYNI
+63 SYDNGNPYNI
-74 DINDLTLLEACLD
+74 DINDLTLLEACL
-87 KKSGIS
+87 KEESGIS
-93 DIGNAKMYYSSFN
+93 DIGNATIHYASFN
-106 KKLNDLIAHGITP
+106 KKPNELVAHGITLE
-119 DEAKSITNTDAIV
+119 EAKSITNTDAIV

-148 GASMVFRGTPGGAW
+148 GVSLVFRGTPGGAW

-177 KDGFVYDWISPL
+177 KDGFIYDWISPL

-261 EQWSELVNRWGLEN
+261 EQWSELVNRWGVEN

-282 IFSIYAHDDV
+282 IFSIYAHDDI

-302 GYFSKNQLA
+302 GYFAKNQLV

-393 PHDYKFHDYL
+393 PHNYKFHDYL
-403 ELGAKFKEF
+403 ELGAKFNEF

-506 KSLSDDTGMKALPLY
+506 KSLSDDSGMKALPLY
-521 RMEGGLPIIQHDMTY
+521 RMEGGLPIVQHDMTY

-621 YAYICQAVDEAMQSC
+621 YTYICRAADETIQSC
-636 EESCY
+636 EKRCY
-641 PLFRIPEGAHYPR
+641 PLFRIPEGTHYPR
-654 NLAELLKRQRTAEL
+654 ELAELLKRQRTAEL
-668 KDGVLSIERDR
+668 KSGVSSIVRDR
-679 TLLEASILECCG
+679 ALLEASILECCG
-691 VSSLAELETDIP
+691 ITSLNELETDLP
-703 AKRPLVNFA
+703 GKRPLVRFA
-712 KQVLYDVREIESILL
+712 KQVLYDAREIESVLL
-727 NYEARLEKGL
+727 NYAARLEKGL

-743 LGAQESAEQGVAF
+743 LGKHESTGQGAAF

-762 QSGSES
+762 QSASES
-768 AVSSMA
+768 AVPSMA

-841 QQEEYREALGSYV
+841 QQEEYREALGNYV

-860 EERFS
+860 EERFCG
-865 ARCAGIAAE
+865 RCARIAVDR

>member
-1 MGEGLTYEYK
+1 MRRQGTA
-11 VKKGKERKT
+11 T
-20 MTREMDEKE
+20 SISEKE
-29 TIQQVVYNE
+29 HIQQIVYNE

-43 LGNMGIKDG
+43 VSKFQYDKDSPSVRDIVEAARFSYDNGNI
-52 ARIKK
+52 
-57 IIKDAR
+57 
-63 DSYNQGNEYNI
+63 NEI

-87 KKSGIS
+87 EKSGVS
-93 DIGNAKMYYSSFN
+93 DIGNATMHYASFN
-106 KKLNDLIAHGITP
+106 KELNELVAHGITP

-148 GASMVFRGTPGGAW
+148 GVSLVFRGTPGGAW

-177 KDGFVYDWISPL
+177 KDGFIYDWISPL

-203 IEEDNDDVAQLCR
+203 IEEDDDDIARLCR
-216 RFMKEGKLVLS
+216 HFMKEGKLVLS

-261 EQWSELVNRWGLEN
+261 EQWNELVNRCGVEN

-302 GYFSKNQLA
+302 GYFSKNQLV

-354 WAEYSKVLSDILM
+354 WAEYSKILSDVLM

-393 PHDYKFHDYL
+393 PHNYKFHDYL
-403 ELGAKFKEF
+403 ELGAKFDEF
-412 LPEIIPVLHYSVHK
+412 LPEIIPLLHFAVHK
-426 WYDLYLQENPFDRR
+426 WYDLYLQENPFARR

-449 KLRSHLPQEVKNTLD
+449 KLRSHLPQEVKHKLD
-464 GARDVWNTGVDI
+464 GARNVWNTGLDI

-497 YIVEKLEAT
+497 NIVEKLEAT

-521 RMEGGLPIIQHDMTY
+521 RMEGGLPIVQHDMTY

-551 NGLVTEANDYVLNT
+551 NGLVTEANDFVVNT
-565 FMDLS
+565 FMYLS
-570 QVLYLDDYRLFCRL
+570 QVPHLDDYNLFCRL
-584 NHPFSLFINPL
+584 NHPFSLFVNPL
-595 LARSSPEI
+595 LARSSPVR

-611 IARALQLTKT
+611 IANALRLTKT
-621 YAYICQAVDEAMQSC
+621 YAYICRAADEAIQNC

-641 PLFRIPEGAHYPR
+641 PLFRIPEGAHYPGK
-654 NLAELLKRQRTAEL
+654 LAELLKRQRTAEL

-679 TLLEASILECCG
+679 TLLEASILKCCG
-691 VSSLAELETDIP
+691 LTSLAELETDIP
-703 AKRPLVNFA
+703 GKRPLLRIA
-712 KQVLYDVREIESILL
+712 KQVLYDAREIEGILL
-727 NYEARLEKGL
+727 NYAARLEKGL

-743 LGAQESAEQGVAF
+743 LGAHESTGQGAAF

-762 QSGSES
+762 QCGSENTIP
-768 AVSSMA
+768 AMA

-783 DYAAAEHALACAA
+783 DYAAAEHALTCAA
-796 DVSLHCGSLL
+796 DVSLNCGSLL
-806 RDIERLNERLSCLRY
+806 RDIEQLNERLSCLRY

-841 QQEEYREALGSYV
+841 QQEEYREALGNYV
-854 MHCRET
+854 MRCRET
-860 EERFS
+860 EERFCG
-865 ARCAGIAAE
+865 RCAGIAAE